1 MAENIGFSISKK
13 GYNFREVDEYVD
25 AALST
30 EKTLRESYASL
41 QEKYDSL
48 YEENSKLREDNER
61 LRGDCTALAVAL
73 KQLREQ
79 ASAAPQVQAEE
90 HIGVEEAQESLS
102 EDRYNEI
109 IAENSALKAEIG
121 SLKAQLEKAGEE
133 QAAVKTGENY
143 SETASK
149 MIAEVAAVVQK
160 LEQDARRKAE
170 AITVAAKLEQEKT
183 KLVKERVSHEV
194 KSLMTMLGSFLDE
207 AEEAADSEE

>member
-25 AALST
+25 AALNT

-41 QEKYDSL
+41 QEKYDFL
-48 YEENSKLREDNER
+48 YEENTKLVEEKNR
-61 LRGDCTALAVAL
+61 LRNDCTALAVAL
-73 KQLREQ
+73 QQLREQ
-79 ASAAPQVQAEE
+79 ASTAPQTQAEE
-90 HIGVEEAQESLS
+90 HIEVDEATENASDS
-102 EDRYNEI
+102 KYDEI
-109 IAENSALKAEIG
+109 IAENSSLKAEIS
-121 SLKAQLEKAGEE
+121 SLKAQLEKADEE

-149 MIAEVAAVVQK
+149 MIAEVATVVQK
-160 LEQDARRKAE
+160 LEQDARRKAD

-194 KSLMTMLGSFLDE
+194 RSLMTMLGSFLDE
-207 AEEAADSEE
+207 AEEADETEE